1 MSLSFWRALTITCAA
16 LSLLGCGANHDSI
29 YRHHPIEPDTASMT
43 MIDAKQ
49 RVILAGKPQT
59 MVTESSVRDRVSGLM
74 TAKSNVVTEH
84 QRFCAEP
91 SPDVFTVVAQAL
103 SASGTFGKSAD
114 PASIQAAL
122 NAAFSSAEQG
132 SSIPRTQTIN
142 MLREL
147 MYRTCERYLSG
158 GITSLELPLQA
169 IRDQRLMVS
178 ILAIEQLTG
187 AITPRPVVINAG
199 SGASSGSAGDQA
211 VLRIDNALKELQ
223 TSVVNVAAK
232 QADYDKANLNADGT
246 KDCEAIH
253 KAIADK
259 KEDSLSQALKDKK
272 TLCTATATALK
283 QANESQ
289 SQAQSHY
296 AILTNASKN
305 GGATSTTSAAPGQ
318 ALAAGGVDRADVG
331 QVSAVADAVTKIV
344 ASNFDQDE
352 FLFLCL
358 KVLAPLNADKGAPLI
373 NQIESTCLKYVTSKL
388 DLETLKNNQEM
399 TNIAEIIQE
408 KQQIQVRSDR
418 LFEQFW
424 TAVAQGGKT
433 ANPAKINA
441 IADRLNGTPKC
452 FETGGTRARYQA
464 CFNSLRNPEKQALST
479 IR

>member
-1 MSLSFWRALTITCAA
+1 MSLSFRRALTIICAA

-49 RVILAGKPQT
+49 RVILAGKPQSI
-59 MVTESSVRDRVSGLM
+59 VTESAVRDTVSGLM
-74 TAKSNVVTEH
+74 TPKSNVVTEQ

-199 SGASSGSAGDQA
+199 SVASSGSAGDQA

-246 KDCEAIH
+246 KDCEAIN

-259 KEDSLSQALKDKK
+259 KEDLLSQPLKDKK

-283 QANESQ
+283 EAKESQ
-289 SQAQSHY
+289 GQAQSHY
-296 AILTNASKN
+296 AILTSASKN
-305 GGATSTTSAAPGQ
+305 GGATSTTSAAPAQ
-318 ALAAGGVDRADVG
+318 ALAAGGMDRADVG

-358 KVLAPLNADKGAPLI
+358 KVLAPLTTKEGQAVSDIRQN
-373 NQIESTCLKYVTSKL
+373 CLNYVNSKL
-388 DLETLKNNQEM
+388 NLQTRINNR
-399 TNIAEIIQE
+399 NIADLSKVHIA
-408 KQQIQVRSDR
+408 QQKTNAEVVR
-418 LFEQFW
+418 LFNKFW
-424 TAVAQGGKT
+424 SAIGG
-433 ANPAKINA
+433 NPKLAKSRKLEA
-441 IADRLNGTPKC
+441 IDQKLGAKNGCFHRETTKLELQNCFYDLDADDQYRLAG
-452 FETGGTRARYQA
+452 E
-464 CFNSLRNPEKQALST
+464 E
-479 IR
+479 